1 MTIEA
6 YTNPDFGWSQKLIFL
21 LAALAGT
28 IICIMFIIGGVK
40 ISTSSMRLKK
50 RERRNEFYTR
60 SLNRVQRFYEMI
72 IAGTSVMSFSCAYV
86 IIHHIHTLITTGE
99 RTTDSVI
106 LMSMVS
112 IWDTGR
118 DFILLLLICLSCV
131 LNSVLDKLIIP
142 LKKTDR
148 DEKACVRMLAMFYV
162 IFILMYLNY
171 IGDESEYNPVMIY
184 YLGLMVGRFI
194 YFDASFKDF
203 LHAMKNLWQN
213 LYLLILGLTL
223 TGILCYFGFSQ
234 GYLLERNY
242 YIVGAFYTHLFM
254 LVTVF
259 ILHHSRILLLFIR
272 KPKGYVDPA
281 EAASAEAL
289 SGAGAASAQYYEE
302 AEDYDSDSRD
312 YYQGDR
318 DTDDDEYYD
327 DEDYDEDY
335 DQGDDYYD
343 PDDTEYDD

>member
-6 YTNPDFGWSQKLIFL
+6 YINPDFGWGQKLIFL

-28 IICIMFIIGGVK
+28 IICVLFIIGGVK
-40 ISTSSMRLKK
+40 ISTSSMKLKK
-50 RERRNEFYTR
+50 RERKYEFYTR
-60 SLNRVQRFYEMI
+60 SFNRVQRFYEMI

-86 IIHHIHTLITTGE
+86 IIHHIYTLIATGE
-99 RTTDSVI
+99 RTTDSVF
-106 LMSMVS
+106 LLSLVS
-112 IWDTGR
+112 VWDTGR

-131 LNSVLDKLIIP
+131 LNSILDKLIIP
-142 LKKTDR
+142 LKKTAKE
-148 DEKACVRMLAMFYV
+148 EKACVRMLAMFYV

-213 LYLLILGLTL
+213 IYLLILGLTL

-254 LVTVF
+254 LAAVF
-259 ILHHSRILLLFIR
+259 ILHHSRVLHLFIR

-281 EAASAEAL
+281 EAEA
-289 SGAGAASAQYYEE
+289 GAGDSDYYEE
-302 AEDYDSDSRD
+302 AEDYDSDSID
-312 YYQGDR
+312 YYS
-318 DTDDDEYYD
+318 E
-327 DEDYDEDY
+327 E
-335 DQGDDYYD
+335 
-343 PDDTEYDD
+343 